1 MENKQKII
9 PFEEMNYGDDEVC
22 IDEVSITYIQTADC
36 TENRD
41 DCQELTLTARNNGV
55 GRFVNI
61 KTGENGWSINEI
73 SDLASIIRD
82 FKKRAFIK

>member
-1 MENKQKII
+1 MENKQKIV
-9 PFEEMNYGDDEVC
+9 PFEEMNYGDYEVC
-22 IDEVSITYIQTADC
+22 IDEVSITYIQTGDC
-36 TENRD
+36 TEDRD
-41 DCQELTLTARNNGV
+41 ACQELTLTARNNGV

-61 KTGENGWSINEI
+61 KTGENGWSINET